1 MSGISMT
8 RKINIKRVLIM
19 DDMAG
24 RAHLKNEML
33 QLGADWF
40 IEKPFD
46 LLEIKNLLENVK
58 SGY

>member
-1 MSGISMT
+1 
-8 RKINIKRVLIM
+8 M

-33 QLGADWF
+33 QLGADRF
-40 IEKPFD
+40 IEKTFD
-46 LLEIKNLLENVK
+46 LLEMKNLLGNVK

>member
-1 MSGISMT
+1 
-8 RKINIKRVLIM
+8 M